1 MDGRAVNKAEA
12 ASIPEGVAGEQ
23 HRAYLG
29 LPPSMPDQ
37 QFAEHMEMLRR
48 QQHLRILGL
57 PITTTVE
64 DYHKAVAEARRKQ
77 LN

>member
-1 MDGRAVNKAEA
+1 MKDYKY
-12 ASIPEGVAGEQ
+12 PFGVARLE
-23 HRAYLG
+23 HIARLG
-29 LPPSMPDQ
+29 LSPDTTDQ
-37 QFAEHMEMLRR
+37 EFVEHMDKLRR

-57 PITTTVE
+57 PITTAVE